1 MFQKIDLKYDPII
14 FINYSRLYFISDI
27 CPIRATIDYNLSSIE
42 FMGKNL
48 KNEKKVFQN
57 IILEFK
63 YDLDFDEN
71 FRNKINKLNLRFS
84 KNSKYVN
91 SIIEYPDFYSL

>member
-1 MFQKIDLKYDPII
+1 M
-14 FINYSRLYFISDI
+14 
-27 CPIRATIDYNLSSIE
+27 SSID

-48 KNEKKVFQN
+48 MNEKKVFQN

-63 YDLDFDEN
+63 YDLDFDEI

-91 SIIEYPDFYSL
+91 SVIEYPDFYSL